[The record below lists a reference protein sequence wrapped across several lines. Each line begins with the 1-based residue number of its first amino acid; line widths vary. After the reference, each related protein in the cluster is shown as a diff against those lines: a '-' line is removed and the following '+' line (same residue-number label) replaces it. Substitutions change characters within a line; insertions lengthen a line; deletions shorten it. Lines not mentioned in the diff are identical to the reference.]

1 MPLLWH
7 IKSEHSAMQCTAI
20 GMYRNRSAPSNFGP
34 APSMTSIEDA
44 MVQIGE
50 LGKHVLN
57 VDLAKKISWNAV
69 TPYPGS
75 IHS

>member
-1 MPLLWH
+1 MPLVWL

-20 GMYRNRSAPSNFGP
+20 GMYRQRSAPSNFGP
-34 APSMTSIEDA
+34 APSMTSLEDA

-50 LGKHVLN
+50 LGNHVLN
-57 VDLAKKISWNAV
+57 VDLATFFSWNAV
-69 TPYPGS
+69 TPSSGC